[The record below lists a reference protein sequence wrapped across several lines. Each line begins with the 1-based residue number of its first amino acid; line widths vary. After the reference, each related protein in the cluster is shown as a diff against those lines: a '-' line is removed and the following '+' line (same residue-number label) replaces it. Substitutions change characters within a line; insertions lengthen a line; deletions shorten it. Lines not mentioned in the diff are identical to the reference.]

1 MGLLSLS
8 REVVTEYKADV
19 SEHIAGLEE
28 LEGKEAELAAAE
40 KERAEALAEQ
50 AESFLGT
57 LAKITLAVTA
67 FKELGDVVW
76 DGYKEGIKEAHLESA
91 ALGVDIEALS
101 RYAGGLKTNMELLE
115 FAAKANSSAFHNT
128 QGDME
133 LAEQAMRALEA
144 RGVPAQQAFDAVTG
158 AMDNL
163 KVKGLASVGIYVDTT
178 KAKFDEGGEVI
189 GSYNQKLE
197 VHKKVMESLEPL
209 AAEVANGQD
218 NIGDSMTRT
227 GVKLS
232 DSWAELKKGL
242 GQLAESMKPL
252 LESLAQAVGL
262 IAKISKNLPDDSDES
277 IWSAA
282 WGYAKGGLSGEAG
295 SMMKGRGVNNAYEG
309 TAGYYSQDSVFGKAI
324 RSGFNSQASIDA
336 QTRQQQS
343 DSAAN
348 TEIQM
353 PDLDLH
359 PKMTAE
365 QKAAAKDAADKL
377 AIALMKTAYIEAGDA
392 ANNPT
397 LALTDSDRLGILG
410 KKANLG
416 QARDNGSL
424 GSTANTTMLDKK
436 GDAVDEQSILD
447 NFNKMQA
454 QDAVTQKALA
464 YKANDT
470 MLEKTFGKVGDF
482 DLYKKAF
489 EGMTSAVGTM
499 YDAIVSGSEPA
510 AQAVKKAIGASVDA
524 VGKQMAIE
532 SLKEAAYAIGDVA
545 IGDFAGAAS
554 HATAAAEFAAGAVI
568 AGVVAHELGA
578 GSSTTPTSGSGS
590 SGSSSSSGGSSSTP
604 APAAATPPV
613 IVIGDSFANDTAR
626 MRQTKAQKYVNLALG
641 TTSAGTST

>member
-1 MGLLSLS
+1 MSLGS
-8 REVVTEYKADV
+8 LTREIVTEYTADV
-19 SEHIAGLEE
+19 SEYVAALEE

-40 KERAEALAEQ
+40 KEQAEARQES

-57 LAKITLAVTA
+57 LAKVTLAITA
-67 FKELGDVVW
+67 IKEIGDVVW
-76 DGYKEGIKEAHLESA
+76 EGYNESIKEAHLESA
-91 ALGVDIEALS
+91 AFGVDIDALS
-101 RYAGGLKTNMELLE
+101 QSAGGLKTHMELLE

-128 QGDME
+128 QADMQTALE
-133 LAEQAMRALEA
+133 AMRALEA
-144 RGVPAQQAFDAVTG
+144 RGVPAQEAFDAVTN

-163 KVKGLASVGIYVDTT
+163 KTRGLSSLGVYVDTT
-178 KAKFDEGGEVI
+178 KEKFDDAGNVVGGY
-189 GSYNQKLE
+189 SAKLE
-197 VHKKVMESLEPL
+197 LHQKVMQSLK
-209 AAEVANGQD
+209 ATADEVSDGQD
-218 NIGDSMTRT
+218 KLGDSMKRSQVT
-227 GVKLS
+227 LS

-252 LESLAQAVGL
+252 LDSLAQAVGL

-282 WGYAKGGLSGEAG
+282 WGYVKGGAGGELS
-295 SMMKGRGVNNAYEG
+295 SMVKGRGVNNAYEG
-309 TAGYYSQDSVFGKAI
+309 TGGYLGSDSVFGRAA
-324 RSGFNSQASIDA
+324 SAGFAQQAKVDA
-336 QTRQQQS
+336 AQQ
-343 DSAAN
+343 AAERG
-348 TEIQM
+348 TPAEINM
-353 PDLDLH
+353 PELELH
-359 PKMTAE
+359 PKPTAE

-424 GSTANTTMLDKK
+424 GSVANTTMLDKK

-464 YKANDT
+464 FKANDT

-590 SGSSSSSGGSSSTP
+590 SGSSSGSGGSSSTP
-604 APAAATPPV
+604 AAAAATPPV